1 MISVV
6 LRKTGKKDP
15 DKEYA
20 LMVRDYNG
28 IEVDWT
34 TLAYMDHFSASRIEN
49 KRITYWDGD
58 AEEKPEVKA
67 LRLKNSALRKA
78 WEQYQTLKALSLDP
92 SK

>member
-20 LMVRDYNG
+20 LMIREYNG
-28 IEVDWT
+28 IDVDWA
-34 TLAYMDHFSASRIEN
+34 TLCYMDHYSAHRLNGEEIY
-49 KRITYWDGD
+49 YWDGD
-58 AEEKPEVKA
+58 AEEKSEVKA